1 VIEEFTP
8 ELLPI
13 VTVREPADVP
23 DGADAV
29 VTLLSMLMPPLVE
42 ASAALPLTLRVGVI
56 NSTEPPATYVPVG
69 MLIDPV
75 LLPEVIESTE
85 PEMMLPQALA

>member
-13 VTVREPADVP
+13 VTVREPADIP

-56 NSTEPPATYVPVG
+56 NSTEPPATYVPVA